1 MHPTHE
7 LFLKKLKNFE
17 HSFNKV
23 LIPQRIQQIRSRDS
37 SVKMFCRAT
46 AASSPNTNATDTG
59 SSQITYA
66 SDSVSIRIVSQNLL
80 VSDEIPNVQWLFRN
94 ANLIE
99 ISRHKE
105 GIVTELWFRCW
116 KLKPS
121 GNVLPGRKFSIQQ
134 KKS

>member
-23 LIPQRIQQIRSRDS
+23 LIPQRIQQIHSCYYS
-37 SVKMFCRAT
+37 LKSFCRET
-46 AASSPNTNATDTG
+46 SASC
-59 SSQITYA
+59 QITYE
-66 SDSVSIRIVSQNLL
+66 SDSVSIQIVSQNLL
-80 VSDEIPNVQWLFRN
+80 LSDEIPNVQWLFRN

-105 GIVTELWFRCW
+105 GIVMELWFRCW

-121 GNVLPGRKFSIQQ
+121 GKMFSGRKFSIRQ

>member
-23 LIPQRIQQIRSRDS
+23 LIPQRIQQIRSRYDS
-37 SVKMFCRAT
+37 LKLFCRET
-46 AASSPNTNATDTG
+46 AASCK
-59 SSQITYA
+59 ITYA

>member
-1 MHPTHE
+1 MHPSHR

-17 HSFNKV
+17 NSFNKV
-23 LIPQRIQQIRSRDS
+23 PLPRRIQQIHSCYYAL
-37 SVKMFCRAT
+37 KLFCRET
-46 AASSPNTNATDTG
+46 SASC
-59 SSQITYA
+59 QITYE

-80 VSDEIPNVQWLFRN
+80 VSDELPEVQWLFRN

-99 ISRHKE
+99 ISKHKE

-121 GNVLPGRKFSIQQ
+121 GRTFPGRKFSIRQ

>member
-23 LIPQRIQQIRSRDS
+23 LIPQRIQQIRSRYYS
-37 SVKMFCRAT
+37 LKLFCRET
-46 AASSPNTNATDTG
+46 SASC
-59 SSQITYA
+59 QITYA
-66 SDSVSIRIVSQNLL
+66 SDSVSIQIVSQNLL

-121 GNVLPGRKFSIQQ
+121 GTVLPGRKFSIQQ